1 MNNKLLSERNI
12 QQFLELWKDHTFFEA
27 IFVTLYMTI
36 ISTAVAYIFG
46 LLIGIILYI
55 TSKKGIKPMPILNKV
70 LGFIVNIFRSI
81 PFVILIVALMPFT
94 FTIIG
99 TSVGNAPMILTLI
112 IASAPYIARVVEQSL
127 NEVNR
132 GVIEAA
138 ESMGANTFQIIW
150 KVLLPEASPSLVNG
164 FIICIVTII
173 SYTAMAGSI
182 GAEGLGQVAI
192 DNGHKTSN
200 YLVVWFCVIIL
211 VIIVQLIQEFG
222 TFISKKIDKR
232 IR

>member
-1 MNNKLLSERNI
+1 MSNKILSERNI
-12 QQFLELWKDHTFFEA
+12 QQFTTLWKDCTFLEA
-27 IFVTLYMTI
+27 IFVTIYMTL
-36 ISTAVAYIFG
+36 ISTAVAYIIG
-46 LLIGIILYI
+46 LVLGIILYV
-55 TSKKGIKPMPILNKV
+55 TSNKGIKPMPVLNKI
-70 LGFIVNIFRSI
+70 LGFVVNILRSI

-94 FTIIG
+94 YAIIG

-127 NEVNR
+127 NEVNH

-138 ESMGANTFQIIW
+138 EAMGANTFQIIW
-150 KVLLPEASPSLVNG
+150 KVLLPEAKPSLVNG

-173 SYTAMAGSI
+173 GYTAMAGSI

-200 YLVVWFCVIIL
+200 YLIVWVCVFIL
-211 VIIVQLIQEFG
+211 VVIVQLIQEFG

>member
-1 MNNKLLSERNI
+1 MNNKLFSDRNI
-12 QQFLELWKDHTFFEA
+12 QQFSELWKDNTFLEA
-27 IFVTLYMTI
+27 TFVTIYMTLI
-36 ISTAVAYIFG
+36 ATAVAYIIG
-46 LLIGIILYI
+46 LIIGIILYT
-55 TSKKGIKPMPILNKV
+55 TSKNGIRPIPIVNKI

-94 FTIIG
+94 FSIIG

-112 IASAPYIARVVEQSL
+112 IASAPYISRVVEQSL
-127 NEVNR
+127 NEVNH

-138 ESMGANTFQIIW
+138 EAMGANTIQIIW
-150 KVLLPEASPSLVNG
+150 KVLLPEATPSLVNG

-192 DNGHKTSN
+192 LKGHSSSN
-200 YLVVWFCVIIL
+200 YLIVWVCVIIL

>member
-1 MNNKLLSERNI
+1 MNNNLFSEKNI
-12 QQFLELWKDHTFFEA
+12 KQFAELWNDYSFLEAT
-27 IFVTLYMTI
+27 FVTIYMTF
-36 ISTAVAYIFG
+36 ISTMIAYIIG
-46 LLIGIILYI
+46 LMIGIVLYI
-55 TSKKGIKPMPILNKV
+55 TSKNGIKPIPVLNKI

-94 FTIIG
+94 FSLIG
-99 TSVGNAPMILTLI
+99 TSVGNWPMIVTLI

-138 ESMGANTFQIIW
+138 EAMGANTWQIIW
-150 KVLLPEASPSLVNG
+150 KVLLPEAKPSLVNG

-173 SYTAMAGSI
+173 GYTAMAGTI
-182 GAEGLGQVAI
+182 GADGLGKLAI
-192 DNGHKTSN
+192 QSGHNRSN
-200 YLVVWFCVIIL
+200 YLIVWVCIIII

-222 TFISKKIDKR
+222 TFISKKLDRR
-232 IR
+232 IK

>member
-1 MNNKLLSERNI
+1 MNNKLFSERNI
-12 QQFLELWKDHTFFEA
+12 QQFVDLWKDSSFLEATF
-27 IFVTLYMTI
+27 ITLYMTL

-46 LLIGIILYI
+46 LAIGIVLYV
-55 TSKKGIKPMPILNKV
+55 TSKNGIKPMPILNKI
-70 LGFIVNIFRSI
+70 LGFVVNILRSI

-94 FTIIG
+94 YSIIG
-99 TSVGNAPMILTLI
+99 TSVGNMPMIVTLI

-127 NEVNR
+127 NEVNH

-138 ESMGANTFQIIW
+138 EAMGANTFQIIW
-150 KVLLPEASPSLVNG
+150 KVLLPEAKPSLVNG

-173 SYTAMAGSI
+173 GYTAMAGSI
-182 GAEGLGQVAI
+182 GAEGLGQLAI
-192 DNGHKTSN
+192 DSGHKKSN
-200 YLVVWFCVIIL
+200 YLVVWVCIIII

>member
-1 MNNKLLSERNI
+1 MNNKIFSDRNI
-12 QQFLELWKDHTFFEA
+12 QQFTELWKDNTFLES
-27 IFVTLYMTI
+27 IFVTIYMTL
-36 ISTAVAYIFG
+36 ISTAIAYVIG
-46 LLIGIILYI
+46 LLIGIVLYI
-55 TSKKGIKPMPILNKV
+55 TSNKGIKPMPILNKI
-70 LGFIVNIFRSI
+70 LGFIVNILRSI

-94 FTIIG
+94 YSSIG

-127 NEVNR
+127 NEVNH

-138 ESMGANTFQIIW
+138 EAMGANTFQIIW
-150 KVLLPEASPSLVNG
+150 KVLLPEATPSLVNG

-173 SYTAMAGSI
+173 GYTAMAGSI

-192 DNGHKTSN
+192 DNGHKASN
-200 YLVVWFCVIIL
+200 YLIVWTCVIIL